1 MANEEKQRYSAAE
14 LKEFEEIILG
24 KLEESRSELNYLRET
39 LSKKMTP
46 ARMTPLEIRR

>member
-24 KLEESRSELNYLRET
+24 KLLTRNI
-39 LSKKMTP
+39 K
-46 ARMTPLEIRR
+46 